1 MNVPTQAPPPA
12 KKGMSPLAW
21 VGIGCG
27 VILVFGVIAMA
38 AMGFLIKRKVDQF
51 KDNPTMATAELV
63 VRANPDLELVS
74 SDPKTNTM
82 TIKNK
87 KTGEVVTFSAEDIK
101 NGKITM
107 KTDKGTTT
115 FDGSKDGTAT
125 VRTTDEKG
133 QEQVSTFGATGAQNL
148 PSWVPQYPGGTVTG
162 GFDNTNP
169 EGRTATFAVTT
180 KDPVE
185 KVVDWYESQLKAA
198 GLKVEKNVMATNG
211 ATVGGSVT
219 AKSDDEKRTVN
230 LIITASGGQ
239 TQAAVTFEDKK

>member
-27 VILVFGVIAMA
+27 VIIVFGVIAVVAMGLFVKKKLENPGMA
-38 AMGFLIKRKVDQF
+38 A
-51 KDNPTMATAELV
+51 AEIA
-63 VRANPDLELVS
+63 VRANPDLELIS
-74 SDPKTNTM
+74 SDPQTNTM

-101 NGKITM
+101 NGKLTV

-115 FDGSKDGTAT
+115 FDGNKGNGTAT

-133 QEQVSTFGATGAQNL
+133 QEQVSTFGATGAQSF
-148 PSWVPQYPGGTVTG
+148 PSWVPQYTGGTVQGT
-162 GFDNTNP
+162 FDTSGP
-169 EGRTATFAVTT
+169 QGRTAAFGMTT
-180 KDPVE
+180 KDSVD
-185 KVVDWYESQLKAA
+185 KVADWYESQLKGA
-198 GLKVEKNVMATNG
+198 GFKVDKNVLATNG
-211 ATVGGSVT
+211 TTTGGSVT
-219 AKSDDEKRTVN
+219 AKTDDDKRTVGI
-230 LIITASGGQ
+230 IITASGGQ